1 MPYELQVFFSSVFP
15 SIIIIGLSRNFYF
28 HFFMWSRLVVFSLW
42 GLCHG
47 EKGGLHA
54 NIIRL
59 YTHALFSSGT

>member
-1 MPYELQVFFSSVFP
+1 
-15 SIIIIGLSRNFYF
+15 
-28 HFFMWSRLVVFSLW
+28 MWSRLVVFSLW

-54 NIIRL
+54 NIIGL